1 MKRLACQCSE
11 TRVRENTETTPNRAK
26 LPISEISTP
35 RVSGS
40 KLGPKGWLVSQ
51 LKPGKLSSGQPSP
64 RAITGTT
71 RV

>member
-11 TRVRENTETTPNRAK
+11 TRVRENTETRPNSAK

-40 KLGPKGWLVSQ
+40 TGSGGWVSQ
-51 LKPGKLSSGQPSP
+51 VRPGMFSSGQPIP
-64 RAITGTT
+64 RAITGST